1 MTKPKLTPDQLEDHL
16 MDIEGGHQRALA
28 LTMLSRIAHGW
39 LIVDD
44 AVDGSDASWWYFATV
59 DDPDDHPMMQL
70 TADEQAL
77 WTALL
82 RGAMVRQRKDGE

>member
-1 MTKPKLTPDQLEDHL
+1 MTEDDLLDHL

-44 AVDGSDASWWYFATV
+44 AVEGSDASWWYFATV

-82 RGAMVRQRKDGE
+82 RGAMVRQRKDQTR

>member
-1 MTKPKLTPDQLEDHL
+1 MTEDALLDHL
-16 MDIEGGHQRALA
+16 MDIEGELRHQCALA
-28 LTMLSRIAHGW
+28 LTMLSRVAHGW

-44 AVDGSDASWWYFATV
+44 AVEGSDASWWYFATV

-70 TADEQAL
+70 TDDETEL

-82 RGAMVRQRKDGE
+82 CPRKDRDQ